1 MQLKRLKRLK
11 RKTTAATSRVQL
23 TTITAP
29 MSVVTE
35 QIKTIRTNL
44 NYAMVGQPLKTLMVT
59 SAIQGEG
66 KSTVAGNLA
75 VEYAKKGL
83 QVLLVD
89 ADLRRPTVHK
99 TFRVP
104 NQRGLSSWLSGQL
117 EDINDAIHPAL
128 EHLFV
133 MPSGPKPPNPAELL
147 ASDKMTEFLTVATRK
162 LDMVIVDAPPVLP
175 VTDAR
180 ILAGQVD
187 GTMLVVRQ
195 NGVEKV
201 GAHQAVEALRKA
213 QTQLL
218 GAVLNDVDSKT
229 HGYGY
234 GYYGNDAN

>member
-1 MQLKRLKRLK
+1 MELMRLKGLK
-11 RKTTAATSRVQL
+11 RKTTAATSGVQL

-44 NYAMVGQPLKTLMVT
+44 NYAMVGKPLKTLMVT
-59 SAIQGEG
+59 SAVQGEG

-89 ADLRRPTVHK
+89 ADLRRPTVHQ
-99 TFRVP
+99 TFGVS
-104 NQRGLSSWLSGQL
+104 NQQGLSSWLSGQL
-117 EDINDAIHPAL
+117 ADVNDAIHPVL

-162 LDMVIVDAPPVLP
+162 LDLVIVDAPPVLP

-201 GAHQAVEALRKA
+201 GVRQAVEALRKA
-213 QTQLL
+213 HTQLL